1 MRTIIAL
8 AFSISLGGTASAQGP
23 AEDCAALVWLALQ
36 DTQITSA
43 RVIPA
48 SGLVPEYCQ
57 VLGGVETVILF
68 VVALPTST
76 WDERFFFAGGGGYN
90 GNIPSLDHALARGYA
105 VTATDTGHR
114 GEHWDASALLNNPQV
129 QLNYAHSGQHLV
141 TAMAKQVVEAYY
153 GEPAEHSYFMGC
165 SNGGKMG
172 LMSVQRYPEDFDG
185 VVVGGPVIDRTG
197 LMVMFDW
204 SQQALLNAEIP
215 PYKIPAMEDA
225 TLAMCDAQDGLED
238 GVIDHPDQCDFDPG
252 VLTCKGEDNAQCL
265 TPAQV
270 GAWRKILDGPTNS
283 TGESLY
289 AGYFPG
295 HEDDYPAYVTGSGV
309 MHGYPSSNFMYM
321 DAFMR
326 WVVFGPDYDPIKE
339 FDFDTDPAALEP
351 FAADHDADDPDLTA
365 FENRGGKLI
374 FFNGWADH
382 STPPLQLIRYYD
394 EVQKVHGDDTDDFA
408 RLFMLPG
415 FHHCGGGP
423 GPNVFGA
430 PSNPLVNLNDPE
442 RDIMG
447 AVVRWVEED
456 EPPARIIATK
466 FVGNDPNLG
475 VSRTR
480 PICPYPQVAQY
491 TGFGSIDDA
500 ANFVCG
506 NSTD

>member
-1 MRTIIAL
+1 MRAIIAL
-8 AFSISLGGTASAQGP
+8 VFWISLCDAVSAQSP
-23 AEDCAALVWLALQ
+23 AEDCSALVGLALR

-43 RVIPA
+43 HIVPA

-57 VLGGVETVILF
+57 VLGGIETVILF
-68 VVALPTST
+68 EVALPTST
-76 WDERFFFAGGGGYN
+76 WNGQFFFAGGGGYN

-105 VTATDTGHR
+105 ATATDTGHR
-114 GEHWDASALLNNPQV
+114 GEHWDASALLNDPQA
-129 QLNYAHSGQHLV
+129 QLNYAHRGQHLV
-141 TAMAKQVVEAYY
+141 TTIAKQVVDAYY
-153 GEPAEHSYFMGC
+153 GEPADYSYFMGC

-197 LMVMFDW
+197 LMMMFDW
-204 SQQALLNAEIP
+204 SQKALLNAEIP

-225 TLAMCDAQDGLED
+225 TLAMCDAQDGLKD
-238 GVIDHPDQCDFDPG
+238 GVIDRPDQCEFDPEA
-252 VLTCKGEDNAQCL
+252 LTCAGEDSAQCL
-265 TPAQV
+265 TPTQV
-270 GAWRKILDGPTNS
+270 DAWRKILDGPTNS
-283 TGESLY
+283 AGQSLY

-321 DAFMR
+321 DSFMR

-339 FDFDTDPAALEP
+339 FDFDTGPAELEP

-365 FENRGGKLI
+365 FEDRGGKLI
-374 FFNGWADH
+374 IFNGWADH
-382 STPPLQLIRYYD
+382 STPPLQLIRYLG
-394 EVQKVHGDDTDDFA
+394 EVQEVHGDDTDNFV

-442 RDIMG
+442 RDVMG
-447 AVVRWVEED
+447 AIVRWVEED
-456 EPPARIIATK
+456 EPPSRIIATK
-466 FVGNDPNLG
+466 FVRDDPDLG
-475 VSRTR
+475 ISRTR
-480 PICPYPQVAQY
+480 PVCPYPQVAQY
-491 TGFGSIDDA
+491 SGTGSIDDA
-500 ANFVCG
+500 ENFECSY
-506 NSTD
+506 STN

>member
-8 AFSISLGGTASAQGP
+8 VFSISLCGAAFAQDP
-23 AEDCAALVWLALQ
+23 AEDCAALVRLVLQ

-48 SGLVPEYCQ
+48 LGLVPEYCQ

-68 VVALPTST
+68 EVALPTST
-76 WDERFFFAGGGGYN
+76 WNGRFFFAGGGGYN

-129 QLNYAHSGQHLV
+129 QLNYAYRGQHLV
-141 TAMAKQVVEAYY
+141 TAIAKQVVEAYY

-172 LMSVQRYPEDFDG
+172 LMFVQRYPEDFDG

-197 LMVMFDW
+197 LMVMFAW

-215 PYKIPAMEDA
+215 PYKIPAMENA

-238 GVIDHPDQCDFDPG
+238 GVIDRPDQCDFDPE

-265 TPAQV
+265 TPVQV

-283 TGESLY
+283 AGESLY
-289 AGYFPG
+289 SGYFPG

-339 FDFDTDPAALEP
+339 FDLDTDPAALEP

-365 FENRGGKLI
+365 FENRGGKVI

-382 STPPLQLIRYYD
+382 STPPLRMIQYYD
-394 EVQKVHGDDTDDFA
+394 EIQRVHGGDTDEFA

-447 AVVRWVEED
+447 AIVRWVEQD
-456 EPPARIIATK
+456 EAPDRIIGTK
-466 FVGNDPNLG
+466 FIGDDPNLG
-475 VSRTR
+475 VARTR
-480 PICPYPQVAQY
+480 PFCPYPQVAQY
-491 TGFGSIDDA
+491 TGSGSIDDA

-506 NSTD
+506 SPID